1 MAILDWVRGF
11 HPAGLTAPRREA
23 LLGSAGVALGI
34 YATEWLCRSFHGN
47 ESLWF
52 IAPMGA
58 TAVLLFFLPATP
70 MAQPWPVAVGNVVSA
85 AVGVGFLQAFGPAA
99 LTAAGAVATACLLM
113 MALRCLHPPGVAVAL
128 TAALGGPAVQEMGF
142 RFVLWPVA
150 ANTGVLLLLA
160 VLFNNAAGR
169 RYPHHHAPGPGD
181 VLPTVRTGIV
191 KQDLEAALRAYGE
204 PLDIDEDDLE
214 EILAH
219 AQQHAQQRQR
229 DRQRQ
234 RQRQLRRL
242 RA

>member
-1 MAILDWVRGF
+1 MALLDWLRGF

-23 LLGSAGVALGI
+23 LLGSAGVGLGI
-34 YATEWLCRSFHGN
+34 YVTEWLCRSFHGHD
-47 ESLWF
+47 SPWF

-70 MAQPWPVAVGNVVSA
+70 MAQPWPVAVGNVVAA
-85 AVGVGFLQAFGPAA
+85 AVGVGFLQAFGPGG
-99 LTAAGAVATACLLM
+99 LTAAAAVAVASMLM

-128 TAALGGPAVQEMGF
+128 TAVLGGPAVQEMGF

-150 ANTGVLLLLA
+150 ANTGVMLLLA
-160 VLFNNAAGR
+160 VLFNNVAGR

-181 VLPTVRTGIV
+181 VLPTAHSGIV
-191 KQDLEAALRAYGE
+191 KQDLEAALLAFGE

-219 AQQHAQQRQR
+219 AQQHAQR
-229 DRQRQ
+229 
-234 RQRQLRRL
+234 RQLERPAL
-242 RA
+242 PA